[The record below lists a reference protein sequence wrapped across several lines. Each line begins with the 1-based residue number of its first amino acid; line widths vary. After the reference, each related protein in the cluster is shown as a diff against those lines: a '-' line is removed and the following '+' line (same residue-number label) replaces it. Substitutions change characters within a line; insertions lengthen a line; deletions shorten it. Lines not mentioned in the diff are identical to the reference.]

1 MKPETDNTNIESTIT
16 GTLRISKK
24 GIGFIYDDK
33 SNDTVIIEPAF
44 LHQALHGD
52 TVTVLK
58 HPNFKDDETTG
69 EVTEIVKRKKLGF
82 IGTIEQTGKDLTL
95 KADDGRMY
103 ATILIAESSIPND
116 DKKLIGQKAL
126 VEIVDWPVGQKNPIG
141 EIVEV
146 LGEPGT
152 HEVEMQSIVL
162 DKGLPIRFP
171 DAVEKEGE
179 RVASGAP
186 ADMEQEAKKRR
197 DFRTTPTFTIDPHDA
212 KDFDD
217 ALSIKKLD
225 NGNFE
230 VGVHIA
236 DVSHF
241 VTPGSILD
249 KEASKRAT
257 SIYLVDRTIPMLPE
271 ALSNNICSLMPEVER
286 LAFAAVFEM
295 DIAGNIKNEW
305 FGRTI
310 IKSDKRFSYEE
321 VQDILDARSDSP
333 HKEFLFNLRD
343 IARGLRQK
351 KLDAGAVTFED
362 SEVKFVL
369 DEENRPIAIKLKE
382 RLEAHMLI
390 EDFML
395 LANKK
400 VAEFAAKKHKNIPDA
415 FVYRIHDYP
424 DVEKMTHLKNFLEP
438 LGYHLKI
445 ENDEIKSEDLNNLLA
460 QAEGKTEQAIIQK
473 AAVRS
478 MSKAIYS
485 VSNIGHW
492 GLAFPHYTHFTSPIR
507 RYPDVLVHRL
517 LNIYLQGQTPD
528 EKTIKYIAE
537 QVVHSSSMEQ
547 KASEAERESIRYK
560 QIEYMADKVGQVFDG
575 IISGVA
581 EWGIFVEEITTRTDG
596 LVGLRSL
603 HNDFY
608 EYDQKKF
615 ALVGR
620 RTGTTYRLGDKVK
633 IKLMKTDLKERQVD
647 YILV

>member
-58 HPNFKDDETTG
+58 HPNFKEEEPTG
-69 EVTEIVKRKKLGF
+69 EVVEIVKRKKLGF

-103 ATILIAESSIPND
+103 ATILIAESSIPAD
-116 DKKLIGQKAL
+116 EKIIGQKAL
-126 VEIVDWPVGQKNPIG
+126 VEIVDWPLGQKNPIG

-186 ADMEQEAKKRR
+186 ADMEQEAKVRR

-321 VQDILDARSDSP
+321 VQDILDAKSDSP

>member
-33 SNDTVIIEPAF
+33 SNDSVTIEPAF

-58 HPNFKDDETTG
+58 HPNFKEDEPTG
-69 EVTEIVKRKKLGF
+69 EVVEIVKRKKLGF

-103 ATILIAESSIPND
+103 TTILIAESSIPTD
-116 DKKLIGQKAL
+116 EKIIGQKAL

-141 EIVEV
+141 EIIEV

-186 ADMEQEAKKRR
+186 ADMEQEAKKRK

-230 VGVHIA
+230 VGIHIA

-295 DIAGNIKNEW
+295 DISGNIKNEW

-321 VQDILDARSDSP
+321 VQDILDAKSDSP

>member
-1 MKPETDNTNIESTIT
+1 
-16 GTLRISKK
+16 
-24 GIGFIYDDK
+24 
-33 SNDTVIIEPAF
+33 
-44 LHQALHGD
+44 
-52 TVTVLK
+52 
-58 HPNFKDDETTG
+58 
-69 EVTEIVKRKKLGF
+69 
-82 IGTIEQTGKDLTL
+82 
-95 KADDGRMY
+95 
-103 ATILIAESSIPND
+103 
-116 DKKLIGQKAL
+116 
-126 VEIVDWPVGQKNPIG
+126 
-141 EIVEV
+141 
-146 LGEPGT
+146 
-152 HEVEMQSIVL
+152 MQSIVL

-179 RVASGAP
+179 RVASEAP

-295 DIAGNIKNEW
+295 DIVGNIKNEW

-321 VQDILDARSDSP
+321 VQDILDTKSDSP

-400 VAEFAAKKHKNIPDA
+400 VAEFAAKKHKDLPDA

>member
-58 HPNFKDDETTG
+58 HPNFKEDEPTG
-69 EVTEIVKRKKLGF
+69 EVVEIVKRKKLGF

-103 ATILIAESSIPND
+103 TTILIAESSIPTD
-116 DKKLIGQKAL
+116 EKIIGQKAL

-321 VQDILDARSDSP
+321 VQDVLDAKSDSP

-400 VAEFAAKKHKNIPDA
+400 VAEFAAKKHKDLPDA

-633 IKLMKTDLKERQVD
+633 IKLMKTDLRERQVD